1 MNFLKKPLKISSFLL
16 ALSAVS
22 LPTVAQP
29 QDGFAALYFAQTV
42 FAGDIRGT
50 TINVAVLNDDDL
62 TRGNNSNESIF
73 QSLRESSNNTPLQIF
88 NGTLSYDLT
97 NFRVVPV
104 SGESSVTV
112 YFNDGSILD
121 DVLAIRDNF
130 LVYGVSTSLFL
141 LEQSKLIEAGKTIND
156 IVEVSVNEAV
166 NHDLNYSDLGFTLA
180 SELPPLEEEP
190 ETPSDS
196 EENNSST
203 NTIVGTSG
211 RDNLQGTEEDDVI
224 NGRGGS
230 RDVLTGNNGQDFF
243 VFGSEAGNEN
253 KDRDVIVDFDTIDDT
268 LVLENGASIAST
280 TIRNNS
286 TIIRLAGRDRDTIR
300 LRGVTLDISLINV
313 IRTDSIFE

>member
-1 MNFLKKPLKISSFLL
+1 MNFLKKPLKISSLL
-16 ALSAVS
+16 FALSAAS

-62 TRGNNSNESIF
+62 IRGNNSNESIF
-73 QSLRESSNNTPLQIF
+73 QSLGEDSNNTPLQIF

-97 NFRVVPV
+97 NFRVVPI

-166 NHDLNYSDLGFTLA
+166 DHDLNYSDLGFTLA

-190 ETPSDS
+190 EAPSDS
-196 EENNSST
+196 EENNV
-203 NTIVGTSG
+203 IVGTSG
-211 RDNLQGTEEDDVI
+211 RDNLQGTEADDVI

-230 RDVLTGNNGQDFF
+230 RDILTGNNGRDFF
-243 VFGSEAGNEN
+243 VFGSEAGDRNR
-253 KDRDVIVDFDTIDDT
+253 DRDVIVDFDTIDDT
-268 LVLENGASIAST
+268 LVLENSASIAST

-300 LRGVTLDISLINV
+300 LRGITLDISAINI
-313 IRTDSIFE
+313 IRTDGVFEQ